1 MLLLTLAVK
10 GSFSVNLETVLSQ
23 STLERK
29 TSEFSCNMIKTF
41 MISSL
46 LLTLLSDLPIAS
58 V

>member
-23 STLERK
+23 SALERK